1 VGLSEVVSRQDH
13 VPKSALGSC
22 PDDFRLIA
30 VCADAH
36 KTCFPGFFEL
46 FEGPYVGLMEYGFGT
61 ADREEIKDVDKLE
74 FEALE
79 TAFDGLQDQI
89 GIGIQSQIQGPVA
102 PSEII
107 GNIGTCGDD
116 KGIPGTVPEH
126 VPQESLVVPFGVS
139 AGGVDVDDPFV
150 QSRSDEPDSIGR
162 PHADNGK
169 AEARPPQ
176 STKHDLSIF

>member
-1 VGLSEVVSRQDH
+1 M
-13 VPKSALGSC
+13 AC
-22 PDDFRLIA
+22 
-30 VCADAH
+30 
-36 KTCFPGFFEL
+36 
-46 FEGPYVGLMEYGFGT
+46 GFGT
-61 ADREEIKDVDKLE
+61 ADREEIIDVDKLE

-79 TAFDGLQDQI
+79 TPFDGLQDQI

-102 PSEII
+102 PSEIV
-107 GNIGTCGDD
+107 GKIGTCGDD
-116 KGIPGTVPEH
+116 KGISGTVPEH

-150 QSRSDEPDSIGR
+150 QSRSDEVDRIAG

-169 AEARPPQ
+169 AEARPAQ